1 MALRTRASLGTR
13 DEELNTSLL
22 VTTAEPDL

>member
-1 MALRTRASLGTR
+1 MALRTRASLATG
-13 DEELNTSLL
+13 DGELNTSLL